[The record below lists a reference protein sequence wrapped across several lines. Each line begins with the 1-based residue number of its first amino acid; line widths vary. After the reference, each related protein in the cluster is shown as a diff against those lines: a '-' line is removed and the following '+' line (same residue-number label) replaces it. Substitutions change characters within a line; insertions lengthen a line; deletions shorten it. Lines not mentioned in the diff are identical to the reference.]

1 MDYGSDIP
9 DKSRYNDTACPI
21 NYILAKNKTLCYMLV
36 GGYKYGE
43 FHTFLA
49 LKDEAIKVCNLLSN
63 GTIPHRKWFQ
73 LKFVHLRS
81 SESELKLYRFW
92 KFDVHQQ
99 LGLILRLSL

>member
-9 DKSRYNDTACPI
+9 DKSRQNDTACPI

-49 LKDEAIKVCNLLSN
+49 LRDEAIKVCNLLSN

-99 LGLILRLSL
+99 L